1 MLFTSLTKADRG
13 EWKKI
18 IIMAECKYRKWCR
31 DCITATLLFSM
42 QSIQTKFCSLTCD
55 AVSYLGDGL
64 RGLGSKLL
72 RSSQMLTSCSECP
85 TLFIDADTVS
95 KPDIFP
101 VLQSITCEW
110 YLYKRQNS
118 YFHRLCLMGSWKK
131 WNSACWNFKSILIR
145 TTTERMQLSL

>member
-1 MLFTSLTKADRG
+1 MDVFRLKIFQDSLTRCCSLHWPELTG
-13 EWKKI
+13 ENFRKKKTEI
-18 IIMAECKYRKWCR
+18 LR
-31 DCITATLLFSM
+31 TLNDVGVTLTVSQPDFFVSL

-95 KPDIFP
+95 NLTFSNRA
-101 VLQSITCEW
+101 VTITTWPQDPCDFRHCHKFCGVSVIP
-110 YLYKRQNS
+110 L
-118 YFHRLCLMGSWKK
+118 
-131 WNSACWNFKSILIR
+131 
-145 TTTERMQLSL
+145 